1 MAKWRSNNRVLMSVI
16 FSGVLG
22 MPITPMLADS
32 MHSAHAHQGEDR
44 ACCHHDEMVALPEG
58 LKIPE
63 LSLLLFRDAVTGFN
77 LHLNIRNFELE
88 SPEYEA
94 VRHEELAQGHAHLFI
109 NGKKVKR
116 LYGPYE
122 HLPGSY
128 FTAGENEIKVTLNNH
143 DHTSLTV
150 NEKPLSATLKI
161 NTEQDDPVISNES
174 TSPVNE

>member
-1 MAKWRSNNRVLMSVI
+1 MAKWHSNNRVLMSV
-16 FSGVLG
+16 FLSSVLG
-22 MPITPMLADS
+22 ASITPLLADG
-32 MHSAHAHQGEDR
+32 MHSSHAQHGGDR
-44 ACCHHDEMVALPEG
+44 TCCHHEEMVALPEG
-58 LKIPE
+58 VKVPE

-88 SPEYEA
+88 SPEYAA

-122 HLPGSY
+122 HLPGNY
-128 FTAGENEIKVTLNNH
+128 FTTGENEIKVTLNSH
-143 DHTSLTV
+143 DHASLTV

-161 NTEQDDPVISNES
+161 NTEQDDPVISHES
-174 TSPVNE
+174 TSPVSD